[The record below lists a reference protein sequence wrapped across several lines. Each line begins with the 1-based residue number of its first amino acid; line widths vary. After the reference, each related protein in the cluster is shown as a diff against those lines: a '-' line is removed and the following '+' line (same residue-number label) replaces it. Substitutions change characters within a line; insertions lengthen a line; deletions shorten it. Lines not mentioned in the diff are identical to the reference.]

1 MQHIKLTRIELI
13 CMIENK
19 NKHIKNKKKIRIR
32 VYKKEEET
40 QLKDQFK
47 IDERKENQ

>member
-19 NKHIKNKKKIRIR
+19 NKHIKNKQIRIR
-32 VYKKEEET
+32 VYKKEEN

>member
-1 MQHIKLTRIELI
+1 
-13 CMIENK
+13 MIENK
-19 NKHIKNKKKIRIR
+19 NKHIKNKKIRIR
-32 VYKKEEET
+32 VYKKEEEN